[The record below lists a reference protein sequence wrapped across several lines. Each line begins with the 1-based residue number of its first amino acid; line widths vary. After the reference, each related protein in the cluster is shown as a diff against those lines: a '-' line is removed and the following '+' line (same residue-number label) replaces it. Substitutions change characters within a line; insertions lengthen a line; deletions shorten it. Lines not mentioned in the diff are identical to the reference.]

1 MSQEPLKI
9 LVLDDDHLRHEAFT
23 RAFPHA
29 VHVWTVEEFQEAYAA
44 GGWDLLYLD
53 HDLNDFGVRSTAEG
67 YGGRVE
73 LTGADV
79 ATWVARLPVDMH
91 PKEVI
96 IHSWNPGGALNM
108 LNVLRDAGIRVTYR
122 PFCGDVSKTS
132 VVEEHHMEPV
142 KHEYSDMP
150 TDDDYGQ

>member
-1 MSQEPLKI
+1 MKI
-9 LVLDDDHLRHEAFT
+9 LILDDDHLRHESFT
-23 RAFPHA
+23 IAFPEA
-29 VHVWTVEEFQEAYAA
+29 VHVWTVEEFQEAYGA

-53 HDLNDFGVRSTAEG
+53 HDLNDFGIKSTAEG

-79 ATWVARLPVDMH
+79 ASWVARLPVDMQ

-96 IHSWNPGGALNM
+96 IHSWNPAGALNM

-122 PFCGDVSKTS
+122 PFCGDVSTTQ
-132 VVEEHHMEPV
+132 VVEEHHIEPV
-142 KHEYSDMP
+142 EIGHQEEGWDETHEP
-150 TDDDYGQ
+150 